1 LSTVLGDTNMVDSG
15 LGFELDHQHAPQ
27 RSSWPRY
34 EDDEIAAVTE
44 VLRSGRV
51 NSLHHGE
58 RCRAFEAA
66 LAKRLALPH
75 AIAVSNGTA
84 ALELALKALGVGAGD
99 EVVVP
104 ARSFMASASC
114 VVTCGAVPV
123 FADIDRDSQNLTATT
138 IEAVLTAR
146 SKAIVV
152 VHLAGWPCEMDAIM
166 ELARRRNLLV
176 IEDCAQSLGAML
188 GGRPAGSFGDAAA
201 LSFCTDKIIS
211 TGGEGGALLFKD
223 RAAWKAAWA
232 LKDHGKDPD
241 HYAALRPGPEF
252 LWLHQS
258 VGSNARMTEMQAA
271 IGCTQ
276 LAKLDGWLARRG
288 ANSAALEAQL
298 QGLAALRLASPG
310 AEVRHARY
318 KYYAFVRTERLK
330 PDWSRRRIIEAA
342 TSQGLAVSTGS
353 CPEIYL
359 EAAFASSRSRP
370 AQRLPVASELGGTS
384 LMLAI
389 DHTLEPSDLGLTGRK
404 LRAIIEGA
412 TV

>member
-1 LSTVLGDTNMVDSG
+1 
-15 LGFELDHQHAPQ
+15 
-27 RSSWPRY
+27 
-34 EDDEIAAVTE
+34 
-44 VLRSGRV
+44 
-51 NSLHHGE
+51 
-58 RCRAFEAA
+58 
-66 LAKRLALPH
+66 
-75 AIAVSNGTA
+75 VSNGTA

-114 VVTCGAVPV
+114 VVTCAAVPV

-211 TGGEGGALLFKD
+211 TGGEGGAVLFKD

-241 HYAALRPGPEF
+241 HYAAIRPGPEF

-310 AEVRHARY
+310 EEVRHARY
-318 KYYAFVRTERLK
+318 KYYAFVRPERLK

-359 EAAFASSRSRP
+359 EAAFAGSRSRP

-404 LRAIIEGA
+404 LRAIIEEA